1 MRVNKCAIA
10 SIIKETTCAIW
21 TALQTQHV
29 PSSTEE
35 IIKEFEE
42 DLKEY
47 LKLQWRCRWIA
58 HNQIPSDFQQL
69 KF

>member
-1 MRVNKCAIA
+1 M
-10 SIIKETTCAIW
+10 
-21 TALQTQHV
+21 

-42 DLKEY
+42 DLKEF

-58 HNQIPSDFQQL
+58 HNQMPPDF
-69 KF
+69 